1 MGNQTENKKRG
12 ASIAPLTE
20 ALERC
25 WSAIRKNHPELP
37 EVVILI
43 ESNSAT
49 VGTKKKS
56 NSLSKLGHFFN
67 SSWRDKDGTM
77 YHEVVVTGEHLARPA
92 TAIFGTL
99 LHEATHAMNFVK
111 GLKDTTRQGRYHNKV
126 FKKMALEMGMVCQ
139 QLKSGSTSFGWAIT
153 KMTPQTV
160 LKYKDEIANL
170 KETINSELVNLPPAV
185 REWYAKKYDDGTIDL
200 TNLTDEEIQDI
211 LDAAEQEDA
220 EKEREKKE
228 KKERDGPWDL
238 ECKCSPS
245 RILKSVKKV
254 TYLEGDIICGTCN
267 SKFEKKA
274 NDAFLTIITSVPE
287 ETD

>member
-1 MGNQTENKKRG
+1 MG
-12 ASIAPLTE
+12 S
-20 ALERC
+20 
-25 WSAIRKNHPELP
+25 
-37 EVVILI
+37 
-43 ESNSAT
+43 
-49 VGTKKKS
+49 KKK
-56 NSLSKLGHFFN
+56 NNNLSKLGHFFN
-67 SSWRDKDGTM
+67 SSWRDKDGAM

-99 LHEATHAMNFVK
+99 LHEAAHAMNFVL

-153 KMTPQTV
+153 KMTPDTV
-160 LKYKDEIANL
+160 LKYKEQISNL
-170 KETINSELVNLPPAV
+170 KKTINTELVNLPPAV

-220 EKEREKKE
+220 DKDQEKKE
-228 KKERDGPWDL
+228 KKARNGPWDL

-254 TYLEGDIICGTCN
+254 TYLEGDILCGTCGT
-267 SKFEKKA
+267 KFEKMQK
-274 NDAFLTIITSVPE
+274 NDLFLVIASDSKQPE
-287 ETD
+287 ND